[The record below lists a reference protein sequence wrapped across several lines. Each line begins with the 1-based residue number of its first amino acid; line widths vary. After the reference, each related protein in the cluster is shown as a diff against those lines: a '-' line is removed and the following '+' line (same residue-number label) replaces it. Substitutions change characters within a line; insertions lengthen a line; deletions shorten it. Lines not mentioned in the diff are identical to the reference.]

1 MTAKPFARQLRRVRR
16 VCLSLPG
23 ATEKLSHGEP
33 TFFVHKRVF
42 AGFSNNHHGDGHVA
56 VVLPA
61 SPGLQEALI
70 EEAPH
75 AYYRPPYVGGAGWIG
90 VRLDTGLDWNIVAS
104 LIKDAYRKT
113 APPRLRRQLE
123 ESTRKRFKAALI
135 DGHKGFAFEVP
146 FDPGR
151 KEISGML
158 NGVPFDSVVALLV
171 VALCAAILPARVA
184 ALADSAAALRQE

>member
-33 TFFVHKRVF
+33 TFFVYKRVF

-75 AYYRPPYVGGAGWIG
+75 AYYRPPYVGAAGWIG
-90 VRLDTGLDWNIVAS
+90 VELDQVSDEALESHIRQAWQLIVNKAG
-104 LIKDAYRKT
+104 
-113 APPRLRRQLE
+113 
-123 ESTRKRFKAALI
+123 KR
-135 DGHKGFAFEVP
+135 
-146 FDPGR
+146 
-151 KEISGML
+151 
-158 NGVPFDSVVALLV
+158 
-171 VALCAAILPARVA
+171 
-184 ALADSAAALRQE
+184 